1 VHHESWL
8 PPAPESAQRARAI
21 IRDVAS
27 ELHLDGSTTFDLMLA
42 TTEAFA
48 NAIEHGEPCDP
59 RGIRLRVESR
69 YGGLGVEVR
78 DCGVRAG
85 SGPPRTRKL
94 DGEGGRGM
102 PIIAALMDDLE
113 VDPDGDSTRVRFGKQ
128 LAVAG

>member
-27 ELHLDGSTTFDLMLA
+27 ELHLDGPTTFDLMLA

-48 NAIEHGEPCDP
+48 SAIEHGEPSDP
-59 RGIRLRVESR
+59 RGIRLRVQSR

-78 DCGVRAG
+78 R
-85 SGPPRTRKL
+85 SGEPRTRTL
-94 DGEGGRGM
+94 SGEGGRGM
-102 PIIAALMDDLE
+102 PIIAAIMDDLE
-113 VDPDGDSTRVRFGKQ
+113 VSPDGDATRVSFGKQ

>member
-27 ELHLDGSTTFDLMLA
+27 ELHLDGPTTFDLMLA

-59 RGIRLRVESR
+59 RGIRLRVQSR

-78 DCGVRAG
+78 DCGSR
-85 SGPPRTRKL
+85 SSEPRTRKL
-94 DGEGGRGM
+94 SGEGGRGM
-102 PIIAALMDDLE
+102 PIIAAIMDDLE
-113 VDPDGDSTRVRFGKQ
+113 VSPEGQATRVSFGKQ

>member
-1 VHHESWL
+1 MNLESWL
-8 PPAPESAQRARAI
+8 PPSPESAGQARAI
-21 IRDVAS
+21 IRDIAT
-27 ELHLDGSTTFDLMLA
+27 ELKLDGSTTFDLMLA

-78 DCGVRAG
+78 DCGYR
-85 SGPPRTRKL
+85 SDERRTRKL
-94 DGEGGRGM
+94 TGEGGRGM

-113 VDPDGDSTRVRFGKQ
+113 VSPEGEATRVRFGKQ

>member
-1 VHHESWL
+1 MNHEAWL
-8 PPAPESAQRARAI
+8 PPAPESARRARAI
-21 IRDVAS
+21 IRDVAA
-27 ELHLDGSTTFDLMLA
+27 ELRLDGPTTFDLMLA

-78 DCGVRAG
+78 DCGTLADE
-85 SGPPRTRKL
+85 PRTRKL
-94 DGEGGRGM
+94 SGEGGRGM
-102 PIIAALMDDLE
+102 PLIAALMDDLQVSPE
-113 VDPDGDSTRVRFGKQ
+113 GDATRVRFGKQ

>member
-1 VHHESWL
+1 MNHEAWL
-8 PPAPESAQRARAI
+8 PPAPESAGRARAI
-21 IRDVAS
+21 IRDVAA
-27 ELHLDGSTTFDLMLA
+27 ELRLDGPTTFDLMLA

-78 DCGVRAG
+78 DCGTRTDE
-85 SGPPRTRKL
+85 PRTPKL
-94 DGEGGRGM
+94 SGEGGRGM
-102 PIIAALMDDLE
+102 PIIAALMDDLQ
-113 VDPDGDSTRVRFGKQ
+113 VSPAGDATRVRFGKQ

>member
-1 VHHESWL
+1 MNRESWL
-8 PPAPESAQRARAI
+8 APAPESAQQARAI

-27 ELHLDGSTTFDLMLA
+27 ELKLDGSTTFDLMLA

-78 DCGVRAG
+78 DCGYR
-85 SGPPRTRKL
+85 SDQPRTRKL
-94 DGEGGRGM
+94 AGEGGRGM

-113 VDPDGDSTRVRFGKQ
+113 VSPEGEGTRVRFGKQ

>member
-1 VHHESWL
+1 MHHESWL

-27 ELHLDGSTTFDLMLA
+27 ELHLDAPTTFDLMLA

-48 NAIEHGEPCDP
+48 NAIEHGQPCDP

-78 DCGVRAG
+78 DCGIR
-85 SGPPRTRKL
+85 SEEPRTRKL

-128 LAVAG
+128 LAIAG

>member
-1 VHHESWL
+1 MNLESWL
-8 PPAPESAQRARAI
+8 PPAPESAQQARAI

-27 ELHLDGSTTFDLMLA
+27 ELKLDGSTTFDLMLA

-59 RGIRLRVESR
+59 RGIRLRVHSR

-78 DCGVRAG
+78 DCGSRTG
-85 SGPPRTRKL
+85 EPRTRKL
-94 DGEGGRGM
+94 TGEGGRRM

-113 VDPDGDSTRVRFGKQ
+113 VSPEGDSTRVRFGKQ

>member
-1 VHHESWL
+1 
-8 PPAPESAQRARAI
+8 
-21 IRDVAS
+21 VAS

-48 NAIEHGEPCDP
+48 NAIEHGQPCDP
-59 RGIRLRVESR
+59 RGIRLRVERR

-78 DCGVRAG
+78 DCGVR
-85 SGPPRTRKL
+85 SDEPRTRKL

-113 VDPDGDSTRVRFGKQ
+113 VDPDGGSTRVRFGKQ

>member
-1 VHHESWL
+1 MNHEAWL
-8 PPAPESAQRARAI
+8 APAPESAQQARAI
-21 IRDVAS
+21 IRDVAA
-27 ELHLDGSTTFDLMLA
+27 ELRLDGPTTFDLMLA

-78 DCGVRAG
+78 DCGTR
-85 SGPPRTRKL
+85 SDEEPRMRKL
-94 DGEGGRGM
+94 SGEGGRGM
-102 PIIAALMDDLE
+102 PIIAALMDDLQ
-113 VDPDGDSTRVRFGKQ
+113 VSPAGDATRVSFGKQ

>member
-1 VHHESWL
+1 MNHESWL
-8 PPAPESAQRARAI
+8 PPSPESAGRARAI
-21 IRDVAS
+21 IRDVAA
-27 ELHLDGSTTFDLMLA
+27 ELRLDGSTTFDLMLA

-78 DCGVRAG
+78 DCGSR
-85 SGPPRTRKL
+85 SDEPRTRKL
-94 DGEGGRGM
+94 AGEGGRGM

-113 VDPDGDSTRVRFGKQ
+113 VSDGDSTRVRFGKQ